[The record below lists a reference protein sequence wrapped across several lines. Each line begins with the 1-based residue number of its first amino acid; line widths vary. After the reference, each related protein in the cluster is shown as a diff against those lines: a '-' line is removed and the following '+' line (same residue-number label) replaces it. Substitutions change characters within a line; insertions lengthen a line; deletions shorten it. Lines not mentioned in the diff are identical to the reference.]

1 MGDSRGH
8 VQARAPRNTKPRR
21 RRGRGFCKPSQLQ
34 LQGGRQRHRHCRM
47 QEKSTRSPRRSAT
60 VRQRGSLAASFR
72 TATSSDKITHDWRAH
87 IVEGLVR
94 EQPHPAALGRSCRST
109 PRYRRRSWWLDT
121 SPPAQSRRAVKR
133 WHGHAGDLWTRNVR
147 IAAWCALGST
157 QADIG
162 AKYGLTRQRVGQIV
176 REFEWVQEAAQERL
190 QGLDENHG
198 REGGK
203 CQSSLRGWGGSDSSV
218 LECLDRCSGEF
229 RPLSRPERTR
239 WRRVCASRGPGDR
252 RRRRR
257 RGCGGRLAALVRAS
271 LELAGGFPDP
281 ERGGKCQFRPTRKGG
296 ESASSDRPG
305 KGGKVPS
312 LALAEISRRW
322 RLRGGAVWRQ
332 RGFSFLRPIPPPK
345 LEAPRQYQGQR
356 GLF

>member
-1 MGDSRGH
+1 
-8 VQARAPRNTKPRR
+8 
-21 RRGRGFCKPSQLQ
+21 
-34 LQGGRQRHRHCRM
+34 M
-47 QEKSTRSPRRSAT
+47 QEKFTRSPRRSAT
-60 VRQRGSLAASFR
+60 VRQRGSFAASFR
-72 TATSSDKITHDWRAH
+72 PATSSDKTTRDWRAR

-94 EQPHPAALGRSCRST
+94 EQPSPAALGRSCRST
-109 PRYRRRSWWLDT
+109 PRYRKRSWWLDT
-121 SPPAQSRRAVKR
+121 STTAQSRRAVKR
-133 WHGHAGDLWTRNVR
+133 WHGCVQDLWTRNVEM
-147 IAAWCALGST
+147 AAWVALGVA
-157 QADIG
+157 QAHVG

-176 REFEWVQEAAQERL
+176 REFPWVQQAVQERL
-190 QGLDENHG
+190 RSPDENHG

-203 CQSSLRGWGGSDSSV
+203 CQSSLRGWAGSFSSD
-218 LECLDRCSGEF
+218 LESECGSSGEF

-296 ESASSDRPG
+296 ESANSDRPG